1 MSFPR
6 VSSMGGVLRRPLF
19 AWCILP
25 LLCLL
30 GPVTGVFAA
39 SGDAGAPVLFRPT
52 NAQRSDLR
60 FAAVQSI
67 LFSPKDLAEATL
79 AYNEDAQTPVFSP
92 FSGRVIKIFAQ
103 PGDRVKAGEPLMAVA
118 ATEVAQA
125 QSDLLSA
132 RDALDTARSQLKL
145 AIANEMR
152 QQGLYQA
159 KTGALKDWL
168 QSQADRTT
176 AQNAERTAESALIAV
191 RNRLRVLGQSNAEIT
206 ALIHGA
212 GKHPEMPES
221 LVRAPISGTVIQ
233 RQVGVGQ
240 IIMSAATGATTPLF
254 TVEGGTSLWVIAQ
267 VREVDVPN
275 IHVGQQITVRLLAF
289 PGRVFH
295 AKLVWI
301 ASALDASTHR
311 LPVRAEI
318 ANPDGMLKAGMFA
331 SMSIETA
338 SPQPTLFV
346 PQAAVIQEE
355 NRTVVCVERPDGAV
369 ETRTV
374 TLGDATTD
382 PGLVEVTHGLI
393 VGQHVVTHGAIFIEQ
408 AISTVNDPS

>member
-240 IIMSAATGATTPLF
+240 LITSAAMGA
-254 TVEGGTSLWVIAQ
+254 W
-267 VREVDVPN
+267 
-275 IHVGQQITVRLLAF
+275 
-289 PGRVFH
+289 
-295 AKLVWI
+295 
-301 ASALDASTHR
+301 
-311 LPVRAEI
+311 
-318 ANPDGMLKAGMFA
+318 
-331 SMSIETA
+331 
-338 SPQPTLFV
+338 
-346 PQAAVIQEE
+346 
-355 NRTVVCVERPDGAV
+355 
-369 ETRTV
+369 
-374 TLGDATTD
+374 
-382 PGLVEVTHGLI
+382 
-393 VGQHVVTHGAIFIEQ
+393 
-408 AISTVNDPS
+408 